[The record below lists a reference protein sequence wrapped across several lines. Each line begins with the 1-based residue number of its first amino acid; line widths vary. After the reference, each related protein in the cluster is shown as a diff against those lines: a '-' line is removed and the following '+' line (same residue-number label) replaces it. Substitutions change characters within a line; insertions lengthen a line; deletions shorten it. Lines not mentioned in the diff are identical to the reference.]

1 MTLRFGI
8 VGAGGIAA
16 AYLQIFADLPGATI
30 TAVAD
35 IDADAA
41 RAAADRHGAAAYSE
55 MEEMLAA
62 EQLDAVVV
70 CTPPATHPV
79 LAITA
84 VAAGVAVLCEKP
96 LAVSVGAAQRMVG
109 AANGAGVPITTATK
123 FRFVPGV
130 MRARDLVREGVLGEL
145 ITIENIFASRV
156 DMRERWNS
164 DPAVSGGGVLIDNGT
179 HSVDIARAFLGPIE
193 EVLATE
199 GPRVQGL
206 VVEDSAQ
213 MLLRA
218 ESGATGSVEL
228 SWSYD
233 NATDTYLQVYGS
245 EGALRLGWQRSE
257 LRTNA
262 DERWTTIAPGYDKL
276 TCMRAQVENFCAA
289 LRGEEP
295 MAITDADAISSVG
308 VIDAAYRSLALGDW
322 APVENLRDAGRA
334 GEGAA

>member
-1 MTLRFGI
+1 MRLRFGI

-16 AYLQIFADLPGATI
+16 AYLRIFADLPEAVI

-35 IDADAA
+35 LDPDAA
-41 RAAADRHGAAAYSE
+41 RAAAAPNGSRCYPDVEA
-55 MEEMLAA
+55 MLASEA
-62 EQLDAVVV
+62 LDAVVV
-70 CTPPATHPV
+70 CTPPVTHPE
-79 LAITA
+79 LAI
-84 VAAGVAVLCEKP
+84 AAIANGVAVLCEKP
-96 LAVSVGAAQRMVG
+96 LAVEVGLARRMVG

-130 MRARDLVREGVLGEL
+130 VRARELVREGVLGEL
-145 ITIENIFASRV
+145 IKIENAFTSRV
-156 DMRERWNS
+156 DMSARWNS
-164 DPAVSGGGVLIDNGT
+164 DPTVSGGGVLIDNGT
-179 HSVDIARAFLGPIE
+179 HSVDIARAFLGPIQ

-206 VVEDSAQ
+206 AVEDSAQ

-218 ESGATGSVEL
+218 ESGATASVEL

-233 NATDTYLQVYGS
+233 NVTDTYLQVYGS
-245 EGALRLGWQRSE
+245 EGAVRLGWQRSE

-262 DERWTTIAPGYDKL
+262 EQTWRTIGPGYDKL
-276 TCMRAQVENFCAA
+276 TCMRAQLENFCAA
-289 LRGEEP
+289 LRGEQA

-308 VIDAAYRSLALGDW
+308 VIDAAYRSIAVGDW
-322 APVENLRDAGRA
+322 VPVEILRDADQA